1 MRSGRH
7 RSGTFS
13 APSQFQGINLE
24 HAMNN
29 WSDLTISN
37 TPIAAE
43 EPAPLVDEALA
54 ATNSRNEGYAELD
67 ALRAEVAR
75 LQDSL
80 RDAATGAGRVATHEL
95 RAKIE
100 EQPIAAAVIVAFA
113 AFVYGATR

>member
-1 MRSGRH
+1 
-7 RSGTFS
+7 
-13 APSQFQGINLE
+13 
-24 HAMNN
+24 MNN
-29 WSDLTISN
+29 RSDLTISN

-54 ATNSRNEGYAELD
+54 ATNSGNEGYAELD
-67 ALRAEVAR
+67 ALRAEAR

-100 EQPIAAAVIVAFA
+100 EQPIVAAVIVAFA